1 VTTGPGDQ
9 WAARPAPRGR
19 LRASHADRE
28 QVIEVLKAA
37 FVQGRLTKDEFDAR
51 VGQALASR
59 TYADLTALTGGI
71 PAGIPA
77 GPAVAQTPPGPARV
91 QVQPPGAKGI
101 RSSVRVMSAGTV
113 LTAGVWVVALL
124 TGSTTALMLALTI
137 TIGYLGTLLLAG
149 SVLLES
155 RREQRSA
162 GQLPPRSGP
171 GGGGR
176 ASRSA
181 PAASARQCP
190 WIDRGQQQIAE
201 SARRLLPRHPITG
214 PA

>member
-1 VTTGPGDQ
+1 MTTGPGDQ

-51 VGQALASR
+51 LGQALASR
-59 TYADLTALTGGI
+59 TYADLTALT
-71 PAGIPA
+71 ADIPA
-77 GPAVAQTPPGPARV
+77 GPAIAQPPRGPARV

-113 LTAGVWVVALL
+113 LAAGVWVVALL

-137 TIGYLGTLLLAG
+137 TIGYIGTLLLAG
-149 SVLLES
+149 AVLLES

-162 GQLPPRSGP
+162 GELPPRSGP

-176 ASRSA
+176 ASPRSA
-181 PAASARQCP
+181 PADPARQVP
-190 WIDRGQQQIAE
+190 WTDRGQQQIAE
-201 SARRLLPRHPITG
+201 FARRLLPRHPITG

>member
-51 VGQALASR
+51 LGQALASR
-59 TYADLTALTGGI
+59 TYADLTALT
-71 PAGIPA
+71 ADIPA
-77 GPAVAQTPPGPARV
+77 GPAIAQPPRGPARV

-113 LTAGVWVVALL
+113 LAAGVWVVALL

-137 TIGYLGTLLLAG
+137 TIGYIGTLLLAG
-149 SVLLES
+149 AVLLES

-162 GQLPPRSGP
+162 GQLPPRPGP

-176 ASRSA
+176 ASPRSA
-181 PAASARQCP
+181 SAASAHRVP
-190 WIDRGQQQIAE
+190 WIDRGQQQISEAV
-201 SARRLLPRHPITG
+201 RRLLPRHPITG